1 MRSPMGETALSAK
14 LSRGSDVRRQ
24 SRSDIRKRR
33 WKRIKKSK
41 YLYLIFLLPF
51 LYYVI
56 FHYAPMYG
64 ILVAFKDYNIVRG
77 VFGSPWVGLKHFE
90 KFLLDP
96 YFWKLVRNT
105 LLLNLYSLLWGFP
118 VPIILAFALNEV
130 RHMRFKKLVQT
141 VSYLPHFISTV
152 VICGMLTN
160 FLSSTGIINQI
171 VQAFGGKTVQFL
183 LMPQYFRTIYI
194 ASGIW
199 QTAGWSSIVYL
210 AALTN
215 VDQEI
220 LEAAMI
226 DGANRW
232 QRIRNV
238 TLPSIMPTIS
248 IMLIMQLGRLL
259 DLGYEK
265 ILLLYNGSTY
275 ETADVISTFV
285 YRRGLLG
292 GDFSY
297 GTAVGLFQSVVGL
310 ILLVTANKVSKRLSE
325 TSLW

>member
-1 MRSPMGETALSAK
+1 MRSPMGETAPSAK
-14 LSRGSDVRRQ
+14 LFRGSEIHRQ

-33 WKRIKKSK
+33 WKQIKKSK

-56 FHYAPMYG
+56 FQYAPMYG
-64 ILVAFKDYNIVRG
+64 VLIAFKDYNIVRG
-77 VFGSPWVGLKHFE
+77 IFESPWVGFKHFE

-105 LLLNLYSLLWGFP
+105 LLLNLYNLLWGFP
-118 VPIILAFALNEV
+118 VPIILALALNEV
-130 RHMRFKKLVQT
+130 RHMRFKKQVQT

-152 VICGMLTN
+152 VICGMITN

-171 VQAFGGKTVQFL
+171 IRAFGGETVQFL

-199 QTAGWSSIVYL
+199 QSAGWGSIVYL

-238 TLPSIMPTIS
+238 TLPSITPTIS

-259 DLGYEK
+259 NLGYEK

-275 ETADVISTFV
+275 ETADVISTYV

-297 GTAVGLFQSVVGL
+297 GTAVGLFQSAVGL
-310 ILLVTANKVSKRLSE
+310 ILLTIANKVSRRLSE